1 MPYTLDKKAVITNID
16 IFSAIPPIMSDE
28 QHDYSEIYT
37 PTGNEDERF
46 RPPPGVSH
54 EIWRCNEAPNSM
66 LPADNHVAGT
76 STATTNTSCRY
87 KKIHNQSHTTH
98 CGMSISILNRGT

>member
-98 CGMSISILNRGT
+98 LSISILNRGT

>member
-1 MPYTLDKKAVITNID
+1 MDEKGSNNNNRY
-16 IFSAIPPIMSDE
+16 FSAIPPIMSDE

-54 EIWRCNEAPNSM
+54 EIWRCNEASNSM
-66 LPADNHVAGT
+66 LPADNHVTGT
-76 STATTNTSCRY
+76 STATTNTSCR
-87 KKIHNQSHTTH
+87 
-98 CGMSISILNRGT
+98 

>member
-1 MPYTLDKKAVITNID
+1 MNILDPFKNNNLVHRINKATITIID

-37 PTGNEDERF
+37 PTGNEDQRF
-46 RPPPGVSH
+46 RPPPGVSQ
-54 EIWRCNEAPNSM
+54 EIWRCNEATNSM

-76 STATTNTSCRY
+76 STATTNTSCR
-87 KKIHNQSHTTH
+87 
-98 CGMSISILNRGT
+98 